1 MNHGGIMATLAELQA
16 RKTKLETAIDAVLDG
31 GQEYKINDGMI
42 DTWVRRGDLETL
54 YKELEKVERRIN
66 IINNSGSGFVGI

>member
-1 MNHGGIMATLAELQA
+1 MATLAELQA
-16 RKTKLETAIDAVLDG
+16 RKTKLETAIDAVLNG
-31 GQEYKINDGMI
+31 GQEYKISDGMI
-42 DTWVRRGDLETL
+42 DNWERRADLETL

>member
-1 MNHGGIMATLAELQA
+1 MATLAELQE
-16 RKTKLETAIDAVLDG
+16 RKTKLETAIDAVLIG

-66 IINNSGSGFVGI
+66 IVNNCGSGFVGI